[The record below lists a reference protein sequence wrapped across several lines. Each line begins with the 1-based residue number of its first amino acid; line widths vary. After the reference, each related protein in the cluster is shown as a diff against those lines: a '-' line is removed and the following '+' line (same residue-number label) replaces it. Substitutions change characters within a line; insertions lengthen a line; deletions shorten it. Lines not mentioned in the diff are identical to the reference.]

1 MKVSTLGELH
11 LQMLNSI
18 LGKKYVIFQEDGED
32 IVPLVEAEAVQQG
45 ENLIIKDKLGFFKNI
60 SGIDQIFLSE
70 NNFSVHAADFSSNFS
85 VASLAT
91 PKAVSSVYL
100 TKLQR
105 RYIGNVLSQE
115 TNLGELEEKVPS
127 EVVHGILDFLGKQD
141 FDSAM
146 DSFQTE
152 IKKYPINISVNLKD
166 EDDLLANP
174 SMAISAT
181 ITIRIPS
188 VKIKCVGNN
197 LKDVLLELYGDLVEI
212 GKRAENP

>member
-18 LGKKYVIFQEDGED
+18 LGKKYVIFQEDGKD
-32 IVPLVEAEAVQQG
+32 IVPLVETGANQQG
-45 ENLIIKDKLGFFKNI
+45 ENLIIKDKLGFFENI
-60 SGIDQIFLSE
+60 SGNDQIFLSE

-91 PKAVSSVYL
+91 PKAIASVYL

-105 RYIGNVLSQE
+105 RHIGNILSQE
-115 TNLGELEEKVPS
+115 TDLGELEEKIPS

-141 FDSAM
+141 FDSAV

-152 IKKYPINISVNLKD
+152 IKKYPVNISVNFKNG
-166 EDDLLANP
+166 DDLLSNP
-174 SMAISAT
+174 SMKVSAD
-181 ITIRIPS
+181 IIVRIPS
-188 VKIKCVGNN
+188 VKIKCVGTT
-197 LKDVLLELYGDLVEI
+197 LKDVLLELYGDLVEVRR
-212 GKRAENP
+212 RAANS